1 MPVVAQGSF
10 GMLIKQHLFSARMG
24 LLLAIFPG
32 HAVFAACPPL
42 ESYYPL
48 EDSAWNDL
56 AERLQPLLEECLLSS
71 EYFALLGAA
80 ELHRSNLPPALEAL
94 ERALLLDPANAG
106 VRIDYA
112 EALFH
117 AGQLFP
123 ALELNQGLLQR
134 ADTPAP
140 LVTMLQTRQALWR
153 RQTTRRGFTL
163 DLAGGYDNNLNG
175 APASGEVTLTLS
187 GESITLAL
195 DEDFLPLSGP
205 YANTRLSG
213 FYQKLHEDGSH
224 DLQFGLR
231 SRNSQHQQSDLVQL
245 DWRYAYNR
253 RGQAYAWTL
262 GAGTSHLMFGG
273 SPLYAVSEVRGHARR
288 EGSGCQPQYELV
300 AQYQRYHSRGQFS
313 GVESAATTG
322 LDCRPAGIA
331 RSYGF
336 ELGLLGNYAQEDNR
350 PGGDRQGWQARLYWQ
365 EPLAGGTLRA
375 QYSISRLNDDGPYSP
390 IIAFGA
396 ERSVTS
402 RYARLQYQ
410 RPVTATLGF
419 SATLTHQRQG
429 SNLGPFNTDGTAME
443 LGFSLAL

>member
-1 MPVVAQGSF
+1 MPVVEQGRF
-10 GMLIKQHLFSARMG
+10 GMLIKQHLLSARMG
-24 LLLAIFPG
+24 LLLATFPG
-32 HAVFAACPPL
+32 HAAFAACPPL
-42 ESYYPL
+42 ENFYPI
-48 EDSAWNDL
+48 DDAAWNGL
-56 AERLQPLLEECLLSS
+56 AERLQPLLGDCLDSS

-80 ELHRSNLPPALEAL
+80 QMQRGDLAPALESL

-106 VRIDYA
+106 ARIDYA

-123 ALELNQGLLQR
+123 ALELNRGLLQR
-134 ADTPAP
+134 PDTPAP
-140 LVTMLQTRQALWR
+140 LVNMLEVRQALWQ
-153 RQTTRRGFTL
+153 RQTTRRGLTL

-195 DEDFLPLSGP
+195 DEDFRPLSGP

-213 FYQKLHEDGSH
+213 YYQKLRENGSH

-231 SRNSQHQQSDLVQL
+231 SRNSEHTQSDLVQM

-273 SPLYAVSEVRGHARR
+273 SPLYAVSELRGRARR
-288 EGSGCQPQYELV
+288 EGAGCQPQYELV
-300 AQYQRYHSRGQFS
+300 AQYQRYHSRGRFS

-322 LDCRPAGIA
+322 FDCRPAGQA
-331 RSYGF
+331 RNYGL
-336 ELGLLGNYAQEDNR
+336 ELGLLGNYAQEDDR

-375 QYSISRLNDDGPYSP
+375 QYSISRLDDDGAYSP

-396 ERSVTS
+396 QRSVTS
-402 RYARLQYQ
+402 RFARLQYQ
-410 RPVTATLGF
+410 RPITETLGF
-419 SATLTHQRQG
+419 SAALTHQRQG
-429 SNLGPFNTDGTAME
+429 SNLGPFNTDGTALE